1 MAMQRKTL
9 ALLLACSIALPMA
22 AVSRATAS
30 DRNVVEAASETGTTA
45 LVGVLTE
52 RGMSQDEAK
61 AVVDSLTADDIQVL
75 TENPEMLQAAGDDTD
90 AWAAVGI
97 ILVILLIIAAL
108 AAP

>member
-1 MAMQRKTL
+1 MTKKSL
-9 ALLLACSIALPMA
+9 ALFLACSIAPPMA
-22 AVSRATAS
+22 AASRATAS

-75 TENPEMLQAAGDDTD
+75 TENPEMLQAAGDGTDTM
-90 AWAAVGI
+90 AAVGI
-97 ILVILLIIAAL
+97 ILLILLLIGAA
-108 AAP
+108 AAA